1 MLIYEV
7 TTTVDG
13 GLAAEYETYM
23 TKQHIPELLATGHF
37 AAAFFAKNGSQY
49 RTGYHSDSQ
58 EQLDAYLANDAE
70 RLRQDL
76 AEHFPHGVEVS
87 RQVLDIVALFPS
99 PEPK

>member
-7 TTTVDG
+7 TTTIDA

-23 TKQHIPELLATGHF
+23 TEQHIPELLATGHF
-37 AAAFFAKNGSQY
+37 AAAFFAKNGSTY
-49 RTGYHSDSQ
+49 RAGYHSDSQ

-70 RLRQDL
+70 RLRQDF
-76 AEHFPHGVEVS
+76 ASHFPQGVEVS

-99 PEPK
+99 P